1 MVSAMTN
8 LVTGTIRFYG
18 LRFSLCFEPLVLALR
33 EGPLGQREATKNKAM
48 HTMYAAESDAAPYYA
63 VVQSPWLADNGPA

>member
-33 EGPLGQREATKNKAM
+33 EGPLGQREGTKNKAM
-48 HTMYAAESDAAPYYA
+48 HTLQNQMLSPYYA
-63 VVQSPWLADNGPA
+63 VVLRHSIVQLPTT